1 MAESIE
7 GDTRDEGNVDG
18 RCLGGRRKEEGG
30 RRILRAR
37 RFHDAEG
44 AWGEVVRAGVKA
56 EFHRGGIKDF
66 GQKDSLAF
74 CDEVVEKLMGID
86 LVGQGVI
93 GHDDTGIDKMGTQTG
108 NNGLR
113 QLF

>member
-1 MAESIE
+1 MR
-7 GDTRDEGNVDG
+7 T
-18 RCLGGRRKEEGG
+18 
-30 RRILRAR
+30 
-37 RFHDAEG
+37 
-44 AWGEVVRAGVKA
+44 GVKA
-56 EFHRGGIKDF
+56 ELHRGGIENF

-74 CDEVVEKLMGID
+74 FDEVVEKLMGID